1 MLLKKMVDVSGFE
14 VGQLQALSIT
24 TMKEGVRNTERLIL
38 TGGKGSTQGET
49 CPIANLSTSN
59 PTRKAWD

>member
-24 TMKEGVRNTERLIL
+24 TMKEGVRNTERL
-38 TGGKGSTQGET
+38 
-49 CPIANLSTSN
+49 
-59 PTRKAWD
+59 